1 MAAEIAGWHQQ
12 RVDPKI
18 ITAMVNR
25 FVADSTEFLQ
35 SFAQQAEVRLLEL
48 AKRIA
53 QLERLLRL
61 LEAKVSRLDP
71 ADVPSLVRQ
80 KPVSGG
86 VPPPPPPAPLAGQP
100 QQLQP
105 VGSGAAVAETSAAAD
120 VAAEDDG
127 VEPQAMP
134 VEDPKYAVYR
144 RMQRTGVPLLAI
156 RQKLLIDAMQ
166 DPTLDVS
173 VLDSFDG
180 AAGTGAGAPATLPP
194 PRPKPAAAPTA
205 PRPQPSVSAEES
217 AAEDPPGQI
226 DARREEPAAAAAPPA
241 AAAPSM
247 IEQIAAKAKA
257 RMAAVEAKE
266 ASGSSPAPPPAP
278 AVRPPAPSQAPKASA
293 PAPAPVPSA
302 ARPGEYRSVVASPA
316 DGYQVAPI
324 KPSLFVAA
332 SGKPSA
338 PASSAGA
345 LFGQAE
351 PADQPPAPPPPPPP
365 PAKAKAVAASTA
377 AATPEAAMRLRRSL
391 VAAEESDQSDV
402 SDF

>member
-293 PAPAPVPSA
+293 PAPAP
-302 ARPGEYRSVVASPA
+302 
-316 DGYQVAPI
+316 
-324 KPSLFVAA
+324 PSLFVAA